1 LPALNNIFN
10 EIEELELDDQE
21 KLLGVLEKRVR
32 DHKREQLAHR
42 AKEAINNAN
51 SGKSK
56 AGTFEDL
63 WTDLND

>member
-1 LPALNNIFN
+1 MPALNNILN

-21 KLLGVLEKRVR
+21 ELLGVLEKRVR
-32 DHKREQLAHR
+32 DHKREKLANR
-42 AKEAINNAN
+42 AKEAINNVN

-63 WTDLND
+63 WADLND